1 MESTDGAMGDNA
13 TDTGN
18 STETSLCSMDKK
30 PEITQECGASAKE
43 EEDAEPT
50 EEKAEEVSYTM
61 HYVEQWFDKCI
72 CIYLQKYS
80 IITYTMNITIDL

>member
-18 STETSLCSMDKK
+18 STETSLCAMDKK

-61 HYVEQWFDKCI
+61 HYVEQ
-72 CIYLQKYS
+72 
-80 IITYTMNITIDL
+80 

>member
-72 CIYLQKYS
+72 LSSKI
-80 IITYTMNITIDL
+80 

>member
-1 MESTDGAMGDNA
+1 MLSKWSLQMVQWEIMQQILETPP
-13 TDTGN
+13 
-18 STETSLCSMDKK
+18 ETSLCAMDKK

-61 HYVEQWFDKCI
+61 HYVEQ
-72 CIYLQKYS
+72 
-80 IITYTMNITIDL
+80 